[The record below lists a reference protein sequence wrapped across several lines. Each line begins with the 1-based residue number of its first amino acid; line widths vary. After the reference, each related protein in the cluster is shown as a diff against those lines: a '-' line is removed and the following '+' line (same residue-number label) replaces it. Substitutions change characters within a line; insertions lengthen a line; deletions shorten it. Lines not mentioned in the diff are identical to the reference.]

1 MTYLI
6 IAMLIAGV
14 SCLIDT
20 QFLERENKMK
30 DILETLSIALGYNG
44 VITEDVHTAA
54 NNMLDFGMSYEEIN
68 TYAQCSIELEMV
80 GA

>member
-1 MTYLI
+1 
-6 IAMLIAGV
+6 
-14 SCLIDT
+14 
-20 QFLERENKMK
+20 MK